1 MDRFEIIKGELFY
14 FAQSEKDEKWAKEIG
29 IKVSPYIIVDGEL
42 MSAKDNLGLM
52 DEATGSIIIPQ
63 AVTKIGEGAF
73 SNLEGLRTIVIP
85 GTVKEIG
92 INAFRSNKTLE
103 KVIIQEGVEIIGASA
118 FQECQQLKEIELP
131 ESITQINSAAFY
143 LCNNLK
149 EIEIPSKVTTISR
162 MAFSICSSLS
172 KVTFRGEGVTGID
185 HEAFF
190 GTSFTEFHITKNM
203 KSISVSAF
211 TQNIKLKDITIDGD
225 NFFYE
230 EGMLMPKD
238 RKSVIFLSQSYY
250 REKTELKIP
259 EGVVNFETSI
269 ANLVRLKKLIIT
281 KDVTSITTSR
291 HLPSSIETIE
301 VQDGN
306 SIFGVGENCLY
317 TKTEPKTL
325 LFCYSKEATIELKS
339 DYKNIGN
346 FAFNGAQNATKIIL
360 NKEVERIG
368 NQIFDT
374 AYKVREFEIKEK
386 VNYIDPMFCLSKYEI
401 KVTIDNNNKNYMVE
415 NNILYS
421 ADKSKLITVI
431 CKIEGEFILDN
442 KVKETSISAFYL
454 QKGMTGIKLNSIEK
468 INDNAFYDCVNLK
481 NVEISATI
489 KEISPYALVAT
500 KNLNEIIIH
509 KEKDS
514 IKGYPWGSTIGNRL
528 EVKWEP

>member
-92 INAFRSNKTLE
+92 INAFRNNKTLE

-118 FQECQQLKEIELP
+118 FQGCQQLKEIELP
-131 ESITQINSAAFY
+131 ESITQINSSAFY
-143 LCNNLK
+143 VCNHLK
-149 EIEIPSKVTTISR
+149 EIEIPSKVTTIST

-172 KVTFRGEGVTGID
+172 KVTFRGENITAIGP
-185 HEAFF
+185 EAFF

-230 EGMLMPKD
+230 EGILMPKD

-306 SIFGVGENCLY
+306 NMFGVEENCLY

-325 LFCYSKEATIELKS
+325 LFCYSKETTIELKS
-339 DYKNIGN
+339 DYKKIGG

-360 NKEVERIG
+360 NKEVESIG
-368 NQIFDT
+368 NQIFDNV
-374 AYKVREFEIKEK
+374 YKVREFEIKEK
-386 VNYIDPMFCLSKYEI
+386 VNYIDPRFCLSKYEI
-401 KVTIDNNNKNYMVE
+401 KVTIDNNKNYKVE

-421 ADKSKLITVI
+421 ADKSRLITVI
-431 CKIEGEFILDN
+431 SKIEGEFIVDS
-442 KVKETSISAFYL
+442 KVKEIGGGAFYSQGL
-454 QKGMTGIKLNSIEK
+454 MTKINLNTVERINTVAFFDCDNLRSIE
-468 INDNAFYDCVNLK
+468 IP
-481 NVEISATI
+481 ATI
-489 KEISPYALVAT
+489 KEIHSSALNST
-500 KNLNEIIIH
+500 KNLKEVIIH